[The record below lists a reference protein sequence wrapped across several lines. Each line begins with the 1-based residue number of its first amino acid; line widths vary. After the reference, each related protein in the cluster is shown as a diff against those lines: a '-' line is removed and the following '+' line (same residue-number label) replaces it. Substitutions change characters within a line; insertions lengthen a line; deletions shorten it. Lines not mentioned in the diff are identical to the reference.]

1 MMQEFLY
8 EGVRQDGRKV
18 KGKREAK
25 SRAELLRELKEEG
38 IVPVS
43 VSPVKGK
50 LSLFELRLGRG
61 VSYEDLAFVFI
72 QLSTMLRAGIPL
84 PTAVGLLSSQ
94 VENPLISR
102 ALEEIKTK
110 LEKGK
115 SVASAFAESD
125 VFPEFVPHT
134 LASAETAENLE
145 EVLESVGHY
154 LETLADMKSKLM
166 NALMYPAFVITLSFL
181 AVMVSVK
188 FVVPRIASVLEG
200 FGKELPTITKFIL
213 LMADAITYTLY
224 ASPFLLLLALVFRKR
239 ISKEAIDRFIL
250 KLPVVGKVNLYF
262 NLSRFAGVLHM
273 MLGSAA
279 PITEAVKVSTD
290 SLSNAYMQRLLREH
304 LEELGKGRSLTWLL
318 KEAKVFPPLFV
329 NLVETGESSGELEK
343 MLSLSRE
350 IYRKEALKAISLW
363 TRMIEPIT
371 MLVIGAVVAII
382 VLSVLLP
389 ITEITSSVG
398 KR

>member
-1 MMQEFLY
+1 MQEFLY

-125 VFPEFVPHT
+125 IFPEFVPHT